1 MDCTEIYNELDRLR
15 GDFEYVSIDEIKMYI
30 VIMLQTKHITKWEG
44 TTYGF
49 KHTIERAYGKYC
61 SNNDV
66 KCVLCEFG
74 FKLGLLPCW
83 GDKVKWVNDY
93 SKGRYSA
100 INKTM
105 KEYIL
110 SDSTNLY
117 FKEER
122 STRRRINEVMNR
134 NIL

>member
-1 MDCTEIYNELDRLR
+1 MDCTEIYKELDKFR

-30 VIMLQTKHITKWEG
+30 VIMLQTKHINKWEG

-49 KHTIERAYGKYC
+49 KHDIERAYGKYC

-74 FKLGLLPCW
+74 FKLGLLPHW
-83 GDKVKWVNDY
+83 SDRVNWVNDY
-93 SKGRYSA
+93 RKDRYSA
-100 INKTM
+100 INRTM

-110 SDSTNLY
+110 DDGTNLY
-117 FKEER
+117 FKEDN
-122 STRRRINEVMNR
+122 STRRRINEIMDR
-134 NIL
+134 NIF

>member
-1 MDCTEIYNELDRLR
+1 MDCTEIYKELDRFR
-15 GDFEYVSIDEIKMYI
+15 GGFEYVSIDEIKMYI
-30 VIMLQTKHITKWEG
+30 IIMLQTKHITKWEG
-44 TTYGF
+44 TTYDF
-49 KHTIERAYGKYC
+49 KHSIERTYGKYC

-74 FKLGLLPCW
+74 FKLGVMPCW
-83 GDKVKWVNDY
+83 GDSVNWVNDY
-93 SKGRYSA
+93 SKGRYSF

-110 SDSTNLY
+110 SDNTNLY
-117 FKEER
+117 FKEDR
-122 STRRRINEVMNR
+122 YTRRRINEIMNR

>member
-1 MDCTEIYNELDRLR
+1 MDCTEIYKELDNRR

-30 VIMLQTKHITKWEG
+30 VIMLQTKHINKWEG

-49 KHTIERAYGKYC
+49 KHDIERAYGKYC

-74 FKLGLLPCW
+74 FKLGLLPHW
-83 GDKVKWVNDY
+83 DDRVNWVNDY
-93 SKGRYSA
+93 RKDRYSN

-110 SDSTNLY
+110 DDGTNLY
-117 FKEER
+117 FKENNH
-122 STRRRINEVMNR
+122 TRHRINEIMNR
-134 NIL
+134 NIF

>member
-1 MDCTEIYNELDRLR
+1 MDCTEIYKELDRFR
-15 GDFEYVSIDEIKMYI
+15 GGFEYVSIDKIRMYI
-30 VIMLQTKHITKWEG
+30 IIMLQTKHITKWEG
-44 TTYGF
+44 TTYDL
-49 KHTIERAYGKYC
+49 KHNIERAYGKYC

-74 FKLGLLPCW
+74 FKLGVMPCW
-83 GDKVKWVNDY
+83 GSRVNWVNDY
-93 SKGRYSA
+93 SKGRYSF

-110 SDSTNLY
+110 SDNTNLY
-117 FKEER
+117 FKEDR
-122 STRRRINEVMNR
+122 YTRRRINEIMNR

>member
-1 MDCTEIYNELDRLR
+1 MDCTEIYEELDKRR

-30 VIMLQTKHITKWEG
+30 VIMLQTKHINKWEG

-49 KHTIERAYGKYC
+49 KHEIERAYGKYC

-74 FKLGLLPCW
+74 FKLGLLPYC
-83 GDKVKWVNDY
+83 GDRVNWVNDY
-93 SKGRYSA
+93 SKDRYSA

-117 FKEER
+117 FKENNH
-122 STRRRINEVMNR
+122 TRRRINEIMNR
-134 NIL
+134 NIF